1 MPTTLLASS
10 RVHRSSTAI
19 ALRRHRA
26 RTRAHLAPR
35 AVRVRTSPPHPRSV
49 VVNTGADAVEAEIVP
64 DGPRG
69 GTGVALPPEPWTSP
83 NWNWGSARGD
93 AHDAARVVRGVLN
106 ESPSRR
112 RDWITA
118 MVQSTPSDDAVPW
131 EEVKLVMALAFQ
143 LSGHRRAEVCRS
155 GNGTWLEV
163 MAMMQRG
170 YFEGGM
176 TGRDGGGGGDLA
188 LAMELEARLT
198 PDGKNLLRDAKAAA
212 SASGAPAAW
221 VHDAVRRSAAMAV
234 LLELQFLEVGI

>member
-10 RVHRSSTAI
+10 RVPRSSTAI

-35 AVRVRTSPPHPRSV
+35 TAVRVRTSPPHPRSV

-83 NWNWGSARGD
+83 KWNWGSARGD

-176 TGRDGGGGGDLA
+176 TGRDGGGDLA

>member
-1 MPTTLLASS
+1 M
-10 RVHRSSTAI
+10 
-19 ALRRHRA
+19 
-26 RTRAHLAPR
+26 
-35 AVRVRTSPPHPRSV
+35 
-49 VVNTGADAVEAEIVP
+49 EAEIVP

-143 LSGHRRAEVCRS
+143 LSGHRRAEGCRS

-198 PDGKNLLRDAKAAA
+198 PDGKNLLRDAKTAA